1 MALRVFPTAV
11 DLRNWKDTSGHPDIT
26 LAVLRTLTASS
37 LAAQIPA
44 NARMRFLCY
53 VGGIGIR
60 TLSVLGFIAFIR
72 QSPEFERLFE
82 AAKDLVGEFY
92 KMIGL

>member
-1 MALRVFPTAV
+1 
-11 DLRNWKDTSGHPDIT
+11 
-26 LAVLRTLTASS
+26 
-37 LAAQIPA
+37 
-44 NARMRFLCY
+44 MRFLCY